1 MRSAQSNGRI
11 GKIAGL
17 CDCYKATKHFDLNHK
32 FNLSEIYFSNLSL
45 TDTTCKVHVCPS
57 IDHLGRGMSYAKQNF
72 IAGNWVAG
80 ECEVENRNPSDLSD
94 LVGLFAQASADQLDA
109 ALDQARRAQREW
121 ASAEVERKQAVL
133 MAIGNELMARSEELG
148 TLLSREEGK
157 PLVEGKGEVYRAGQ
171 FFTYYAAE
179 CLRQIGENAD
189 SVRPGVEIDVRREP
203 VGVVAVISPWNFP
216 TATASWKIAPAL
228 CYGNAVVWKPANATP
243 ASAVA
248 LTEIIAR
255 QDIPK
260 GLFSLVM
267 GSGRSVG
274 QRLVESPLVNA
285 ISFTGS
291 VPVGKGIAASA
302 IGNLTKVQMEMG
314 SKNALAVMDDGDLD
328 LAVSVALGGA
338 FGGTG
343 QKCTASSRL
352 IVHSAI
358 HDAFV
363 DKLVAGAKGMKV
375 GHALE
380 NGTQMGPA
388 VSGQQLKDN
397 LAYVELGKSEGAEL
411 ACGGEQLDM
420 PHEGYYMSPGVFLN
434 TNNAMRINREE
445 MFAPL
450 TAVIRVDSYD
460 EALATVNDTNFGLT
474 SGIVTR
480 DLARATHFRRNARTG
495 VVTVNL
501 PTAGT
506 DYHVPFGGRGD
517 SSYGPREQ
525 GRAAAE
531 FYTTVKTAYISAGSP
546 S

>member
-1 MRSAQSNGRI
+1 MDLGSAVTHLNL
-11 GKIAGL
+11 IAGSWQ
-17 CDCYKATKHFDLNHK
+17 AGT
-32 FNLSEIYFSNLSL
+32 SEI
-45 TDTTCKVHVCPS
+45 
-57 IDHLGRGMSYAKQNF
+57 
-72 IAGNWVAG
+72 
-80 ECEVENRNPSDLSD
+80 ENRNPSDLSD
-94 LVGLFAQASADQLDA
+94 LIGHFAQAGLEQLDLSLERA
-109 ALDQARRAQREW
+109 RTAQAEW
-121 ASAEVERKQAVL
+121 ASYGLERRQAVL
-133 MAIGNELMARSEELG
+133 INIGSELMARAEELG
-148 TLLSREEGK
+148 RLLSREEGK
-157 PLVEGKGEVYRAGQ
+157 PLAEGRGEVYRAGQ
-171 FFTYYAAE
+171 FFTYYAGE

-189 SVRPGVEIDVRREP
+189 SVRDGVEIDVRREP

-228 CYGNAVVWKPANATP
+228 CYGNAVVWKPANLTP

-248 LTEIIAR
+248 LTEIIEK

-267 GSGRSVG
+267 GSGRSIG
-274 QRLVESPLVNA
+274 QRLVESPQVDA

-291 VPVGKGIAASA
+291 VEVGKGIAGSA
-302 IGNLTKVQMEMG
+302 IRNLTKVQMEMG
-314 SKNALAVMDDGDLD
+314 SKNALAVMDDADLD
-328 LAVSVALGGA
+328 LAVTLALGGA

-352 IVHSAI
+352 VVHERV

-363 DKLVAGAKGMKV
+363 DKLVAGAKAMTV

-380 NGTQMGPA
+380 EGTQMGPV
-388 VSGQQLKDN
+388 VSGEQLQEN
-397 LAYVELGKSEGAEL
+397 LDYVQLGKSEGAEL
-411 ACGGEQLDM
+411 ACGGVRLERQ
-420 PHEGYYMSPGVFLN
+420 HEGYYMSPGVFLN

-450 TAVIRVDSYD
+450 TSVIRVGSYD
-460 EALATVNDTNFGLT
+460 EALATVNDTHFGLT
-474 SGIVTR
+474 SGIVTKS
-480 DLARATHFRRNARTG
+480 LARASHFRRNARTG

-525 GRAAAE
+525 GKAAAE

-546 S
+546 D

>member
-1 MRSAQSNGRI
+1 MLHMNL
-11 GKIAGL
+11 IAGDWL
-17 CDCYKATKHFDLNHK
+17 AGE
-32 FNLSEIYFSNLSL
+32 SEI
-45 TDTTCKVHVCPS
+45 
-57 IDHLGRGMSYAKQNF
+57 
-72 IAGNWVAG
+72 
-80 ECEVENRNPSDLSD
+80 ENRNPSDLSD
-94 LVGLFAQASADQLDA
+94 LIGVYAQASRDQLEA
-109 ALDQARRAQREW
+109 TLDQARQAQREW
-121 ASAEVERKQAVL
+121 AAYGLERKQAVL
-133 MAIGNELMARSEELG
+133 MSIGNELMARAEELG

-157 PLVEGKGEVYRAGQ
+157 PFAEGKGEVYRAGQ

-189 SVRPGVEIDVRREP
+189 SVRPDIEVDVRREP
-203 VGVVAVISPWNFP
+203 IGVVAVISPWNFP

-228 CYGNAVVWKPANATP
+228 CYGNAVVWKPANMTP
-243 ASAVA
+243 ASACA

-267 GSGRSVG
+267 GSGSNIG
-274 QRLVESPLVNA
+274 QRLVESPKIDA

-302 IGNLTKVQMEMG
+302 IQNFTKVQMEMG
-314 SKNALAVMDDGDLD
+314 SKNALAVMEDADLD
-328 LAVSVALGGA
+328 LAVTLALGGA

-352 IVHSAI
+352 VVHEAI

-363 DKLVAGAKGMKV
+363 EKLVAGAKAMKV

-380 NGTQMGPA
+380 EGMQMGPV
-388 VSGQQLKDN
+388 VSAQQLEEN

-411 ACGGEQLDM
+411 ACGGERLALA
-420 PHEGYYMSPGVFLN
+420 HEGYYMSPGVFLN
-434 TNNAMRINREE
+434 TRNDMRINREE

-450 TAVIRVDSYD
+450 TSVIKVAGYD
-460 EALATVNDTNFGLT
+460 EALSVVNDTAFGLT
-474 SGIVTR
+474 SGIVTKS
-480 DLARATHFRRNARTG
+480 LAKATHFRRNVRTG

-525 GRAAAE
+525 GWAAAE
-531 FYTTVKTAYISAGSP
+531 FYTTVKTAYISAGP
-546 S
+546 V

>member
-1 MRSAQSNGRI
+1 MAESKLNY
-11 GKIAGL
+11 IAGEW
-17 CDCYKATKHFDLNHK
+17 TRGQ
-32 FNLSEIYFSNLSL
+32 SEI
-45 TDTTCKVHVCPS
+45 
-57 IDHLGRGMSYAKQNF
+57 
-72 IAGNWVAG
+72 
-80 ECEVENRNPSDLSD
+80 ENRNPSDTSD
-94 LVGLFAQASADQLDA
+94 LIGLFAQASAADLDA
-109 ALDQARRAQREW
+109 ALEQARVAQAEW
-121 ASAEVERKQAVL
+121 AAYGLERKQAVL
-133 MAIGNELMARSEELG
+133 MSIGNEMMARAEELG

-157 PLVEGKGEVYRAGQ
+157 PLAEGKGEVYRAGQ

-179 CLRQIGENAD
+179 CLRQLGENAD
-189 SVRPGVEIDVRREP
+189 SVRDGIEIDVRREP

-228 CYGNAVVWKPANATP
+228 CYGNAVVWKPANVTP

-267 GSGRSVG
+267 GSGGSIG
-274 QRLVESPLVNA
+274 QKLAESPKVNA
-285 ISFTGS
+285 VSFTGS
-291 VPVGKGIAASA
+291 VPVGQIIAAAA
-302 IGNLTKVQMEMG
+302 IPNFTKVQMEMG
-314 SKNALAVMDDGDLD
+314 SKNAFAVMDDADLD
-328 LAVSVALGGA
+328 LAVALSLGGA

-352 IVHSAI
+352 VVHEAV

-363 DKLVAGAKGMKV
+363 EKLVAGAQAMKV

-380 NGTQMGPA
+380 EGTQIGPV
-388 VSGQQLKDN
+388 VSAEQLAEN
-397 LAYVELGKSEGAEL
+397 LANVDLGKSEGAEL
-411 ACGGEQLDM
+411 VCGGARLDLE
-420 PHEGYYMSPGVFLN
+420 HDGFYMSPGVFLGT
-434 TNNAMRINREE
+434 TNDMQINREE
-445 MFAPL
+445 LFAPL
-450 TAVIRVDSYD
+450 TSVIKVGSYD
-460 EALATVNDTNFGLT
+460 EALAVVNDTRFGLT
-474 SGIVTR
+474 SGIVTKS
-480 DLARATHFRRNARTG
+480 LARATHFRRNAQTG

-506 DYHVPFGGRGD
+506 DYHVPFGGRGQ